1 MCEVIHRASPITEI
15 TRKECQERRKNSRDL
30 VHYCV
35 LWVFVRLNVC
45 VCAYECI
52 YVTVHCYHTVRYF
65 RCLCIFL
72 RAEMY
77 SSRSLVIR
85 HIFFP

>member
-1 MCEVIHRASPITEI
+1 MSGEKKKQQR
-15 TRKECQERRKNSRDL
+15 SRTL
-30 VHYCV
+30 LC
-35 LWVFVRLNVC
+35 FVGVCAFKCVC